1 MSILVNK
8 KTRLMV
14 QGITGSEGS
23 FHAKQMIEY
32 GTNIVAGVTPG
43 KGGTKFEDRVPV
55 FNSCAEAVKNT
66 KANAAVIFVPPAF
79 ALDAILEAGDSGV
92 ELIVC
97 ITEGIPTRDMITA
110 KSYIDSVNKSGRKL
124 RMIGPNC
131 PGIISPGECK
141 IGIMPAM
148 IHKKGKVGVVS
159 RSGTLTYE
167 AVAQLTALG
176 LGQSTCMG
184 IGGDP
189 IIGTQFIDAI
199 KLFNEDKNTDA
210 IVMIGEIG
218 GNAEETCAEFIKKNV
233 RKPVI
238 GFIAGRTAPPGR
250 RMGHAGAIISGG
262 KGTAA
267 EKISVMKAAGIHV
280 AESPA
285 DIGIMVKNAL
295 DKLKK
300 KTSKK
305 KSVKKT
311 AKKARKKAPLKKKT
325 VKVSR
330 AKAKKPA
337 VKKKKKR

>member
-1 MSILVNK
+1 MSILANN

-14 QGITGSEGS
+14 QGITGGEGS
-23 FHAKQMIEY
+23 FHTKQMMEY
-32 GTNIVAGVTPG
+32 GTNVVAGVTPG
-43 KGGTKFEDRVPV
+43 KGGTQFENKVPI
-55 FNSCAEAVKNT
+55 FNTCIDAVKQT
-66 KANAAVIFVPPAF
+66 KANASVIFVPPAF
-79 ALDAILEAGDSGV
+79 ALDAILEAANSGV

-110 KSYIDSVNKSGRKL
+110 KSYLDSINKSGRTI

-148 IHKKGKVGVVS
+148 IHKKGKVGVIS

-167 AVAQLTALG
+167 AVAQLTELG

-189 IIGTQFIDAI
+189 IIGTQFIDAV
-199 KLFNEDKNTDA
+199 KLFNEDKNTEA

-218 GNAEETCAEFIKKNV
+218 GNAEETCAAYIKKNV

-267 EKISVMKAAGIHV
+267 EKISALKAAGIHV

-285 DIGIMVKNAL
+285 EIGITVKNAL

-300 KTSKK
+300 KSAKPKK
-305 KSVKKT
+305 AVKKTSVKKRIVKKLKSKV
-311 AKKARKKAPLKKKT
+311 KKAS
-325 VKVSR
+325 SR
-330 AKAKKPA
+330 
-337 VKKKKKR
+337 KKKR

>member
-32 GTNIVAGVTPG
+32 GTNVVAGVTPG
-43 KGGTKFEDRVPV
+43 KGGSVFENKIPI
-55 FNSCAEAVKNT
+55 FNTCAEAVGKT
-66 KANAAVIFVPPAF
+66 EANASVIFVPPAF
-79 ALDAILEAGDSGV
+79 ALDAILEAADSGV

-110 KSYIDSVNKSGRKL
+110 KSYLDYLNETGRKI

-167 AVAQLTALG
+167 AVAQLTELG
-176 LGQSTCMG
+176 LGQSTCIG

-189 IIGTQFIDAI
+189 IIGTQFIDVL
-199 KLFNEDKNTDA
+199 KLFNEDKNTEA
-210 IVMIGEIG
+210 VVMIGEIG
-218 GNAEETCAEFIKKNV
+218 GSAEETCAAYVKKNV
-233 RKPVI
+233 KKPVI

-267 EKISVMKAAGIHV
+267 EKIKVLKASGIHV

-285 DIGIMVKNAL
+285 EIGITVKKAL

-300 KTSKK
+300 KS
-305 KSVKKT
+305 
-311 AKKARKKAPLKKKT
+311 AKKISKPKKKT
-325 VKVSR
+325 VK
-330 AKAKKPA
+330 KAKKSAPR
-337 VKKKKKR
+337 KKKKR

>member
-1 MSILVNK
+1 
-8 KTRLMV
+8 MV

-23 FHAKQMIEY
+23 FHTKQMMEY
-32 GTNIVAGVTPG
+32 GTNVVAGVTPG
-43 KGGTKFEDRVPV
+43 KGGATFEGKIPI
-55 FNSCAEAVKNT
+55 FNTCADAVKQT
-66 KANAAVIFVPPAF
+66 KANASVIFVPPAF
-79 ALDAILEAGDSGV
+79 ALDAILEAADSGV

-110 KSYIDSVNKSGRKL
+110 KSYLDSINESGGKV

-131 PGIISPGECK
+131 PGIISPGEAK

-148 IHKKGKVGVVS
+148 IHKKGKVGVIS

-189 IIGTQFIDAI
+189 IIGTQFIDAV
-199 KLFNEDKNTDA
+199 KLFNEDKNTEA

-218 GNAEETCAEFIKKNV
+218 GNAEETCAAYIKKNV

-285 DIGIMVKNAL
+285 DIGITVKKAL
-295 DKLKK
+295 DK
-300 KTSKK
+300 S
-305 KSVKKT
+305 
-311 AKKARKKAPLKKKT
+311 RKKT
-325 VKVSR
+325 VKKSSKKKVQSKKKVSKKSKS
-330 AKAKKPA
+330 AAKKSSA
-337 VKKKKKR
+337 KKKKR